1 MRNEYLK
8 GDEGVL
14 RFEKI
19 TREQWDDDLNEMGT
33 PFLSDTYADI
43 KLPVRATRNSSGHD
57 FFASYEFGQMLG
69 KCIKIPTGIRIVT
82 DRRVWLLVI
91 PRSGFGTKF
100 RMQLDNTVGDIDG
113 DYWESDNEGHIF
125 AKVRNDGREGKEIVV
140 KAGESFAQGVILPYE
155 LTDND
160 AVTAQRNGG
169 HGSTDKK

>member
-1 MRNEYLK
+1 M
-8 GDEGVL
+8 L

-19 TREQWDDDLNEMGT
+19 TQAQWDEDLARLQLTAADDAL
-33 PFLSDTYADI
+33 DKI

-57 FFASYEFGQMLG
+57 FFAPFEFRLMPGECMQV
-69 KCIKIPTGIRIVT
+69 PTGIRMVT

-91 PRSGFGTKF
+91 PRSGLGTKF

-140 KAGESFAQGVILPYE
+140 KAGESFTQGVILPYE
-155 LTDND
+155 LTDDDN
-160 AVTAQRNGG
+160 VTTQRNGG
-169 HGSTDKK
+169 HGSTDHK